1 MDLYS
6 YLFCVNVLLLV
17 DDEYDWQVIKPE
29 VYATIMDFYA
39 SNLPILTE
47 VQPSSE
53 TGTFVVIDNF
63 CNSKICKVQKST
75 GFSLKRRKC
84 PM

>member
-63 CNSKICKVQKST
+63 
-75 GFSLKRRKC
+75 L
-84 PM
+84 